1 MFNRKLLERIL
12 GDVISDILVDVSKDK
27 TLFTLL
33 DCPLCSIPRIFL
45 GGVLVK
51 VIPKKHDL
59 GHVFRHIDQ
68 ASSSN
73 SGLHYDVPGK
83 SEKLL
88 FV

>member
-1 MFNRKLLERIL
+1 MFYLK
-12 GDVISDILVDVSKDK
+12 DISKKGFAKVV
-27 TLFTLL
+27 
-33 DCPLCSIPRIFL
+33 PRR
-45 GGVLVK
+45 
-51 VIPKKHDL
+51 HDL

-68 ASSSN
+68 ASSGN